1 MYRDSCH
8 VIARPFTQLRIVTD
22 AKMSGNRR
30 SRHAISTRHL
40 RIVAPRKQKESKPTV
55 SRFFPPCFGQKL
67 TCRERCLPVNC
78 RSHEPVLL
86 RSRPIFATRLRSLH
100 AGKKKR
106 KNVLTRSLAARA
118 NSLLLGRPR
127 DHQEGFRPG
136 KKKRITFH
144 GTCNNGGLNSKTFA
158 HLQIFLCQ

>member
-22 AKMSGNRR
+22 AKISGNRR

-55 SRFFPPCFGQKL
+55 SRFFPPVCFGQKL

-106 KNVLTRSLAARA
+106 KKCSDPVISGTGKQSPFGPTARSLGRIQARKKEKDYI
-118 NSLLLGRPR
+118 PR
-127 DHQEGFRPG
+127 DV
-136 KKKRITFH
+136 
-144 GTCNNGGLNSKTFA
+144 
-158 HLQIFLCQ
+158 